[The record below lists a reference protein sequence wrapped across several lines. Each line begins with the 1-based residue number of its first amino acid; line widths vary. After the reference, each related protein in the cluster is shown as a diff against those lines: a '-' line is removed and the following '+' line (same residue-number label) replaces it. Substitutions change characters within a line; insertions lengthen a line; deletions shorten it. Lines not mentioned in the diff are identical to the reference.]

1 MRRLLALPL
10 LSILA
15 PAASL
20 RAQDIIVSPLFGTE
34 LRYEQ
39 YSAERL
45 LSPEDAILIRARPGL
60 GLSTGPW
67 SIAAVSDAAVTVRR
81 NERSALGG
89 RVPIRPEAVQVDELR
104 LDYRGLAKTEIS
116 LGRQHLGIADPAI
129 TGDRD
134 GQQTFD
140 AARLRWTGLPGLSAD
155 LAYAWSSSSLWAAS
169 QAPLPA
175 TVAGDNIF
183 AQLSW
188 TSGLGTLSGYAYQI
202 DQRNTAQSDFRL
214 LNQVYGARFAGNR
227 RIGESLSLAYSLGFV
242 RQTGSLANAVSR
254 MPTYWQIGNRLD
266 LGDLSASQISYRR
279 FAANGISTLNGNTL
293 SLATSATRGKLTV
306 GAAYKDFRP
315 LPESGAMS
323 TQDLRIS
330 MGLIF

>member
-10 LSILA
+10 LSMSA
-15 PAASL
+15 PIS
-20 RAQDIIVSPLFGTE
+20 AQSIVVSPLFGTE

-45 LSPEDAILIRARPGL
+45 LSPDDAILIRARPGL

-81 NERSALGG
+81 NETGATAG

-104 LDYRGLAKTEIS
+104 LDYRGLPKTEIS
-116 LGRQHLGIADPAI
+116 LGRQHLAIADPAI

-140 AARLRWTGLPGLSAD
+140 AARLRWNGLSGLSAD

-169 QAPLPA
+169 QGPLPA
-175 TVAGDNIF
+175 TVPGENVF
-183 AQLSW
+183 AQLNW

-214 LNQVYGARFAGNR
+214 LNQVYGARFTGNR
-227 RIGESLSLAYSLGFV
+227 RIGEDLRLAYSLGFV
-242 RQTGSLANAVSR
+242 RQTGSLANAVAR

-266 LGDLSASQISYRR
+266 LGDLAASQISYRR
-279 FAANGISTLNGNTL
+279 FAANGITTLNGNTL
-293 SLATSATRGKLTV
+293 SLATSATRGKLTL

-315 LPESGAMS
+315 LPESGAVS